1 MNIWPIA
8 RKRPWSDLH
17 VILRNVFP
25 PQQKALAE
33 ALTLEGKLHP
43 LCTQT
48 GSRVL
53 SSALTNPGGSS
64 PTSAGGQRAA
74 PLAVA
79 PTLGSRCTLQ
89 QVAGVAGEVHDIIQ
103 VELAAISETVR
114 RVPWVATGDGY
125 GGRQVHINKSSL
137 SLGIPY

>member
-1 MNIWPIA
+1 MFSHHNKGRLQKPWLWRGSFTRYA
-8 RKRPWSDLH
+8 RRQAPGCYD
-17 VILRNVFP
+17 
-25 PQQKALAE
+25 
-33 ALTLEGKLHP
+33 
-43 LCTQT
+43 
-48 GSRVL
+48 
-53 SSALTNPGGSS
+53 SALTNPGGSS

-79 PTLGSRCTLQ
+79 PTLGSRCALQ

-103 VELAAISETVR
+103 VELAAISEAVR

-125 GGRQVHINKSSL
+125 GGRQVHVNKSSL